1 MWAIT
6 PPFLD
11 RIDFYCTFE
20 HQEID
25 TLHRTVVMRVD
36 FLYCLS
42 YDTVSLPYVDLYTF
56 TRVWLRPRLLITQ
69 SAL

>member
-6 PPFLD
+6 PSFLD
-11 RIDFYCTFE
+11 RIYLHCTFE
-20 HQEID
+20 LQEID
-25 TLHRTVVMRVD
+25 TLHRPVVMRVAY
-36 FLYCLS
+36 LYRLS

-56 TRVWLRPRLLITQ
+56 TRVWLRPRLLIAP